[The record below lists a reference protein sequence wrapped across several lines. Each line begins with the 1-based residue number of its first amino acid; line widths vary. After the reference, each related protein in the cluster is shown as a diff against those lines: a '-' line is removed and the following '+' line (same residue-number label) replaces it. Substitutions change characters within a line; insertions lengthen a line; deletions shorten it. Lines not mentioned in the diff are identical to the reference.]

1 MSGRMAVTATICH
14 RLHRTADD
22 HRSLQRIHREA
33 EFRVRG
39 RKTSDDRNH
48 PNRQSHRYH
57 HRRKTL
63 IFRMTTCLA
72 LRYRVSDQGANRGV
86 RDVRSRRN
94 RKR

>member
-14 RLHRTADD
+14 RLRRTADD

-48 PNRQSHRYH
+48 LSRQSRRYYH
-57 HRRKTL
+57 HRKTL
-63 IFRMTTCLA
+63 ISRMMTCLA
-72 LRYRVSDQGANRGV
+72 LRYRVSDQGAKRGV
-86 RDVRSRRN
+86 RDVRSHRN